1 MIVHGDRGITSLQ
14 RKKNILLFSR
24 VAILSLPK
32 IDSSKIKKKKIK
44 AILETFK
51 KILPMNSSFI

>member
-32 IDSSKIKKKKIK
+32 IDSSKIKKKKLK
-44 AILETFK
+44 RFWKLLK
-51 KILPMNSSFI
+51 KFFQ